1 MATQHEVPNS
11 THAFGDKILKI
22 DPAQA
27 YGFFIDAPIAICVL
41 EGPDHIFK
49 LANPYYL
56 DLVCAHESDLIGKSM
71 FDALPEALSQGFKP
85 FLDDAYLGG
94 KQFNG
99 KEFPLEIYRPDGMIK
114 KIFIDFVC
122 QPYKTEDGKTAGLVS
137 VIADVTEKVV
147 AIAKYRRAKEEAE
160 RANEL
165 KSAFLAN
172 MSHEI
177 RTPLSAMIGFADL
190 LREDNLTAEERLSC
204 IEVLIKNGQQLSFII
219 NDILD
224 LSKVEAGHLRL
235 EYLSTK
241 PKQIAEDIISLFQV
255 KAKEKNLNL
264 KFIADKS
271 TPEEVS
277 SDPVRV
283 RQVLTN
289 LVSNA
294 IKFTENGSVTI
305 KSTTVKHSSGRKL
318 IAFEVK
324 DTGMGI
330 SPGAEKI
337 LFEMFTQ
344 ADTSTTRRFG
354 GTGLGLALSR
364 KLAKALGG
372 NVILKSSI
380 SGLGSTF
387 LFTFDDC
394 PERREV
400 PCEVAE
406 KKKEFTIS
414 ALTDGGLL
422 LKNVRVLVVDDAP
435 DNQLLIWHFLTKA
448 GAQLDSAENGL
459 DGYKK
464 ALNGNYDL
472 VLMDVQMPL
481 MDGYTATQKLREH
494 GYRKPIIALTAHA
507 MSEVRKKCLAAG
519 YTDHL
524 TKPINP
530 KELISCIASYA
541 YQAN

>member
-1 MATQHEVPNS
+1 MATQSEFPNS
-11 THAFGDKILKI
+11 TNRYGNNILKM
-22 DPAQA
+22 DPAQSYA
-27 YGFFIDAPIAICVL
+27 FFMEAPVAICVL
-41 EGPDHIFK
+41 EGSDHIFR
-49 LANPYYL
+49 LANPYYV
-56 DLVCAHESDLIGKSM
+56 DMVCAQESDLIGKSV
-71 FDALPEALSQGFKP
+71 FDALPEVLSQGFKP
-85 FLDDAYLGG
+85 FLDEAYLKG
-94 KQFNG
+94 KSFNG
-99 KEFPLEIYRPDGMIK
+99 KEFPMEIYRPDGLIK
-114 KIFIDFVC
+114 KLFVDFVC
-122 QPYKTEDGKTAGLVS
+122 QPYTNAEGKIVGLVS
-137 VIADVTEKVV
+137 IITDVTEKIV
-147 AIAKYRRAKEEAE
+147 AVAKYRRAKEEAE

-190 LREDNLTAEERLSC
+190 LREENLTPEERKSC
-204 IEVLIKNGQQLSFII
+204 VDVLIKNGQQLSFII

-235 EYLSTK
+235 EYLTTK
-241 PKQIAEDIISLFQV
+241 PKQIAEDIVSLFQV

-264 KFIADKS
+264 TFAPDKS

-294 IKFTENGSVTI
+294 IKFTENGSVTV
-305 KSTTVKHSSGRKL
+305 KSMTLKHPSGRNL
-318 IAFEVK
+318 IAFEVT

-330 SPGAEKI
+330 PLGAEEK
-337 LFEMFTQ
+337 LFEMFVQ
-344 ADTSTTRRFG
+344 GDTSTTRRFG

-372 NVILKSSI
+372 NVIVKSSI
-380 SGLGSTF
+380 PNLGSTF
-387 LFTFDDC
+387 IFTFDDC

-422 LKNVRVLVVDDAP
+422 LKNIKVLVVDDAP

-448 GAQLDSAENGL
+448 GALLESAENGL
-459 DGYKK
+459 DGFEK
-464 ALNGNYDL
+464 AINGDYDL

-481 MDGYTATQKLREH
+481 MDGYAATQKLRAH
-494 GYRKPIIALTAHA
+494 GYKKPIIALTAHA
-507 MSEVRKKCLAAG
+507 MSEVRKKCLSVG

-530 KELISCIASYA
+530 KELISCIAGHA
-541 YQAN
+541 YQ

>member
-1 MATQHEVPNS
+1 MIPNS
-11 THAFGDKILKI
+11 HFQKTTHAFGKQILKM
-22 DPAQA
+22 DLSQC
-27 YGFFIDAPIAICVL
+27 YSFFMEAPVAICVL
-41 EGPDHIFK
+41 EGQNHIFK
-49 LANPYYL
+49 LANPHYT
-56 DLVCAHESDLIGKSM
+56 DLVCAQESDLIGKSI
-71 FDALPEALSQGFKP
+71 FDALPEVMAQGFKP
-85 FLDDAYLGG
+85 LFDDAYLNGKSFGG
-94 KQFNG
+94 K
-99 KEFPLEIYRPDGMIK
+99 EVPIEIYRPDGMTK
-114 KIFIDFVC
+114 KIFVDFIC
-122 QPYKTEDGKTAGLVS
+122 QPFKNDEGQIVGLLP
-137 VIADVTEKVV
+137 IITDVTEKVV
-147 AIAKYRRAKEEAE
+147 AIAKYRRSKEEAE

-190 LREDNLTAEERLSC
+190 LREENLTPEERKSC
-204 IEVLIKNGQQLSFII
+204 IDVLIKNGQQLSFII

-224 LSKVEAGHLRL
+224 LSKVEAGHLNL
-235 EYLSTK
+235 EFLPTK

-264 KFIADKS
+264 KFVCDMS
-271 TPEEVS
+271 TPDEIS

-294 IKFTENGSVTI
+294 IKFTENGSITI
-305 KSTTVKHSSGRKL
+305 KSSKIKQSAGRDL
-318 IAFEVK
+318 VAFEVT

-330 SPGAEKI
+330 SDEAEEK
-337 LFEMFTQ
+337 LFEMFVQ
-344 ADTSTTRRFG
+344 GDTSTTRRFG

-372 NVILKSSI
+372 DVVVKSSI
-380 SGLGSTF
+380 PGLGSTF

-394 PERREV
+394 PEKREV
-400 PCEVAE
+400 ACELAE
-406 KKKEFTIS
+406 KKKEFTID

-422 LKNVRVLVVDDAP
+422 LKNVKVLVVDDAP

-448 GAQLDSAENGL
+448 GAQLESAENGL
-459 DGYKK
+459 EGFEK

-481 MDGYTATQKLREH
+481 MDGYAATQKLREH
-494 GYRKPIIALTAHA
+494 GYKKPIIALTAHA
-507 MSEVRKKCLAAG
+507 MSEVRKKCLSVG

-524 TKPINP
+524 TKPIDP
-530 KELISCIASYA
+530 KKLISCIASYA
-541 YQAN
+541 HKLN

>member
-85 FLDDAYLGG
+85 FLDDAYLSG

-190 LREDNLTAEERLSC
+190 LRKDNLTAEERLSC
-204 IEVLIKNGQQLSFII
+204 IEVLIKNGQQLSFIT

-330 SPGAEKI
+330 SPGAEKK

>member
-85 FLDDAYLGG
+85 FLDDAYLSG

>member
-1 MATQHEVPNS
+1 MATQSEFPNS
-11 THAFGDKILKI
+11 AQRFGNKILKM
-22 DPAQA
+22 DPTQSYA
-27 YGFFIDAPIAICVL
+27 FFMEAPVAICVL
-41 EGPDHIFK
+41 EGPDHIFR
-49 LANPYYL
+49 LANPYYV
-56 DLVCAHESDLIGKSM
+56 DLFCTQETDLIGKPI
-71 FDALPEALSQGFKP
+71 FEALPEILAQGFKP
-85 FLDDAYLGG
+85 FLDEAYLNG
-94 KQFNG
+94 KPFDG
-99 KEFPLEIYRPDGMIK
+99 KEFPMEIYRPDGLIK
-114 KIFIDFVC
+114 KLFVDFVC
-122 QPYKTEDGKTAGLVS
+122 QPYKNNDGKIVGLVS
-137 VIADVTEKVV
+137 IITDVTEKVV

-190 LREDNLTAEERLSC
+190 LREENLTSEERKSC
-204 IEVLIKNGQQLSFII
+204 VDVLIKNGQQLSFII

-235 EYLSTK
+235 EYLTTK
-241 PKQIAEDIISLFQV
+241 PKQIAEDIVSLFQV
-255 KAKEKNLNL
+255 KAREKNLNL
-264 KFIADKS
+264 TFIPDKS

-305 KSTTVKHSSGRKL
+305 QSMTIKHSSGRDL
-318 IAFEVK
+318 IAFEVT

-330 SPGAEKI
+330 PLGAEEK
-337 LFEMFTQ
+337 LFEMFVQ
-344 ADTSTTRRFG
+344 GDTSTTRRFG

-364 KLAKALGG
+364 KLANALGG
-372 NVILKSSI
+372 NVIVKSSI
-380 SGLGSTF
+380 PNLGSTF

-400 PCEVAE
+400 PGEVAE
-406 KKKEFTIS
+406 KKKDFTIS

-422 LKNVRVLVVDDAP
+422 LKNVKVLVVDDAP

-448 GAQLDSAENGL
+448 GAQLESAENGL
-459 DGYKK
+459 DGFEK
-464 ALNGNYDL
+464 AINGNYDL

-481 MDGYTATQKLREH
+481 MDGYTATQKLRDH
-494 GYRKPIIALTAHA
+494 GYKKPIIALTAHA
-507 MSEVRKKCLAAG
+507 MSEVRKKCLAVG

-530 KELISCIASYA
+530 KELISCIAGHA
-541 YQAN
+541 YH